1 LHDSCSHLRKNMKNK
16 KLYEMKTKK
25 NNRTSFSK
33 TKVKILQNNLMKRFI
48 FDIQREDP
56 LDAQMLEIIPVF
68 VPVKVR

>member
-1 LHDSCSHLRKNMKNK
+1 
-16 KLYEMKTKK
+16 MKTKK